1 MTVLKCGFLVN
12 KNMTEMYVNCG
23 SRNAHGSISKVELIS
38 LAFKCHE
45 GYCSFSYNS
54 SILLDALNGSK

>member
-1 MTVLKCGFLVN
+1 
-12 KNMTEMYVNCG
+12 MTEMYVNCG
-23 SRNAHGSISKVELIS
+23 SRNAHGSISKVEMIS

-54 SILLDALNGSK
+54 SILLDALNGSKWADIDN